1 MENVWKPKLL
11 DTNCVIDGADRQN
24 RGNSC
29 YNTWHRKVMDLQI
42 TGLDQQE
49 IAQAAAVKF
58 PGKYVE
64 AGESDLYLPDIEKG
78 KLRIE
83 GIDKP
88 VFASTQ
94 YAYED
99 KLVNGHKTR
108 YKIPLATV
116 LIKRDKYEVIYDS
129 YGKYYVAFKDEA
141 GIQFVLYEDFYELLK
156 PMIHL
161 EEEKNEQAT

>member
-1 MENVWKPKLL
+1 M
-11 DTNCVIDGADRQN
+11 
-24 RGNSC
+24 
-29 YNTWHRKVMDLQI
+29 
-42 TGLDQQE
+42 
-49 IAQAAAVKF
+49 
-58 PGKYVE
+58 
-64 AGESDLYLPDIEKG
+64 YLPDIEKG

-88 VFASTQ
+88 VFASTH

-99 KLVNGHKTR
+99 KLVNGNKTR

-161 EEEKNEQAT
+161 EEEKNEQAI